1 MELCTVRHCKFQGL
15 VFLQRKLPER
25 GVWRNPWG
33 SCHYHLM
40 PPAGAQM
47 VRSSPGSLSSP
58 LMNRWNR
65 MVRVLIEWGLNINC
79 MPWNIYVYL
88 FIQNPS
94 WIYLWIYLSVN
105 LSCTSIGL
113 SIYLSSYLTF
123 YLSIYPSILPS
134 IYLSVYV
141 MNTTLWSPYR
151 LWNTLILTS
160 INIPPNT
167 LGAFGRCILGPTASL
182 PWRAL
187 TRKPSVVVGS
197 PCGSQLV

>member
-1 MELCTVRHCKFQGL
+1 MERCTVRHCKFQGL

-33 SCHYHLM
+33 SCYYHLM

-88 FIQNPS
+88 PIM
-94 WIYLWIYLSVN
+94 N
-105 LSCTSIGL
+105 LSMNL
-113 SIYLSSYLTF
+113 SICQSIMYIYRSIHLPIELPNV
-123 YLSIYPSILPS
+123 LSIHLSIH
-134 IYLSVYV
+134 LSVYV
-141 MNTTLWSPYR
+141 MNTMLWSPYR

-160 INIPPNT
+160 INIPPNM
-167 LGAFGRCILGPTASL
+167 LGAFGRCILGPTASP
-182 PWRAL
+182 PWHAL